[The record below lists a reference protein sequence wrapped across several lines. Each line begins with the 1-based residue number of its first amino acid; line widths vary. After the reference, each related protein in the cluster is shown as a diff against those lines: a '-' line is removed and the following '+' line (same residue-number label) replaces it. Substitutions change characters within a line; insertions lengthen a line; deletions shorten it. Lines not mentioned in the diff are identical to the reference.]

1 MWEQKLLQ
9 EMSISWTCLHNLPS
23 ILSGAPKTR
32 NLRTLPRLSGSDRVH
47 YLSATGIQYAALVS
61 VLSLHLRARTGRR
74 RCCTLAA
81 ALDQYEQ
88 EPRLHPTRS
97 PEASKPCLTESL
109 TGSPSCSICL
119 RPTNSHNLE
128 ALQREFLGSSLAAAP
143 EHRQHLSPATFCLA
157 VCARPPTRTSP
168 IRGL

>member
-1 MWEQKLLQ
+1 MESRFQGFRALRFGSAPFLHADRMWEQKFLQ

-97 PEASKPCLTESL
+97 PEASKPCLTIPDWQSL
-109 TGSPSCSICL
+109 M
-119 RPTNSHNLE
+119 
-128 ALQREFLGSSLAAAP
+128 
-143 EHRQHLSPATFCLA
+143 QHLSAPHKQ
-157 VCARPPTRTSP
+157 PQP
-168 IRGL
+168 